1 MKKNENLEKGFT
13 LVELLVSMIILITVG
28 TIMVSILVS
37 SLRTGNKSQAI
48 NDVRQNGNY
57 AITQMS
63 KTISY
68 AKIFNGISTS
78 TDGTNLV
85 TACDGSTSYKYIQ
98 ITSFDNSVTSFSCG
112 DSAIL
117 SNGSPLT
124 GSGVSLK
131 ANSCSFIC
139 TKTASGPP
147 IIDIKFTLQEGV
159 NSLIENQ
166 SFIPFETSVTL
177 RNY

>member
-48 NDVRQNGNY
+48 NEVRQNGNY

-68 AKIFNGISTS
+68 AKIFNGLSN
-78 TDGTNLV
+78 DGTNFL
-85 TACDGSTSYKYIQ
+85 TTCDGSTPYKYIQ
-98 ITSFDNSVTSFSCG
+98 VTSFDNSVTSFSCG

-124 GSGVSLK
+124 GSDVSLK

>member
-13 LVELLVSMIILITVG
+13 LVELLISMIILITVG
-28 TIMVSILVS
+28 TIMVSILTS
-37 SLRTGNKSQAI
+37 SLRAGNKSQVI

-63 KTISY
+63 KMIAYAKVFNGLSTTGSNYVTTCDGLISY
-68 AKIFNGISTS
+68 T
-78 TDGTNLV
+78 
-85 TACDGSTSYKYIQ
+85 YIQ

-112 DSAIL
+112 ASAIY

-124 GSGVSLK
+124 NNSVSLK
-131 ANSCSFIC
+131 ANSCSFTCI
-139 TKTASGPP
+139 KTASGPP
-147 IIDIKFTLQEGV
+147 IIDIKFTLQKGA

-166 SFIPFETSVTL
+166 SSIPFETSVTL

>member
-48 NDVRQNGNY
+48 NEVRQNGNY

-68 AKIFNGISTS
+68 AKIFNGLS
-78 TDGTNLV
+78 TDGTNFV
-85 TACDGSTSYKYIQ
+85 TTCDGSISYKYIQ

-124 GSGVSLK
+124 NSDVSLK